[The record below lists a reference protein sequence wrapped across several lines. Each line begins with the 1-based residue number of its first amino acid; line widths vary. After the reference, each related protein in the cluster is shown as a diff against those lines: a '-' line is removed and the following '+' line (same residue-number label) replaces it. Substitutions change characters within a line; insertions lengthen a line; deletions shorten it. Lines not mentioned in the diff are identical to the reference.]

1 MKISQSVAKLGLI
14 NLNEYSKIITI
25 AKIPPSRRAGST
37 ITLII
42 FYSSSRASGSI
53 RLTKIKAIVI
63 GIITI
68 NVPKKILLKNPDND
82 AVIMLKICLYYLN
95 LKCTTRKC

>member
-1 MKISQSVAKLGLI
+1 MGVSCILI

-42 FYSSSRASGSI
+42 FYPSSRASGSI
-53 RLTKIKAIVI
+53 RLTKIKAKVI
-63 GIITI
+63 GIII
-68 NVPKKILLKNPDND
+68 NAVPQNILPKKFPKD
-82 AVIMLKICLYYLN
+82 AVISY
-95 LKCTTRKC
+95 